1 MQPLKM
7 SENCIMQDES
17 FANSAL
23 SDRRES
29 GVQLALDNFSTS
41 YSCLS
46 YRKFGLKTP
55 SF

>member
-23 SDRRES
+23 SDPRES
-29 GVQLALDNFSTS
+29 GVQLVLDNFSTG